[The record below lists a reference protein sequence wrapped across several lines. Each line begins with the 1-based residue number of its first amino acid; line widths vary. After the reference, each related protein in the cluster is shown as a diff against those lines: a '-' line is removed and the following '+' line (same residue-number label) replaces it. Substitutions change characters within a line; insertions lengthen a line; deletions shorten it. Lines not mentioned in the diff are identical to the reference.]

1 MKKKSVKNENKKK
14 WCKKICWATAQLCH
28 NKVGNCIV
36 TQPVLGVQWVQSVL
50 QECVVAGKIV
60 LQWVAG
66 WLRFVSQYTAVYCDR
81 GAWLLK
87 ELYCNT
93 R

>member
-1 MKKKSVKNENKKK
+1 MKNIYIYNEKKK
-14 WCKKICWATAQLCH
+14 WFKNLMGTVSQYNACIVTWWFWECSGFKVYCKSVQWMEK
-28 NKVGNCIV
+28 KNCIV
-36 TQPVLGVQWVQSVL
+36 L
-50 QECVVAGKIV
+50 QCVARG
-60 LQWVAG
+60 
-66 WLRFVSQYTAVYCDR
+66 LRFVSQYIAEYCDR